1 MYGVI
6 SFFLCPSMASCFVIW
21 SYIHRP
27 LSHFE
32 PKKNKTLLSLNCLI
46 FLTDTLSI
54 GGIIYD
60 LVRLYPI
67 WAILDYFCIIRV
79 YCRNRSLYLL
89 TFLLISSRFR
99 FLDTIYLV
107 TLALPS
113 FAYQTRL
120 NCCRKNFAKC
130 VFTHKSLFGYS

>member
-54 GGIIYD
+54 SGLIYD

-67 WAILDYFCIIRV
+67 WAILDYFSIIRV

-99 FLDTIYLV
+99 FLDTILSCYSRITKFCLSDK
-107 TLALPS
+107 TLFFCAEKLCKVCIHP
-113 FAYQTRL
+113 
-120 NCCRKNFAKC
+120 
-130 VFTHKSLFGYS
+130 